1 MARWD
6 SARRALLTVASLSA
20 LASAAS
26 MTTSAGGGIMMPPP
40 PPPHPRDDDDVA
52 RIVPRPRPPR
62 RARLLSSPDAS
73 LASASASASP
83 PPPPP
88 VTASVSTLADL
99 RLHVARD
106 SPTTRVELAANV
118 DLSLDAL
125 GELPPVEKALVIT
138 GAACASD
145 PALGAN
151 CAVSAG
157 SLSRHFTVGATG
169 ALTLEDLTLRL
180 GAATGLPWGDG
191 GSVFAYGHLAAVR
204 VAFEANAAT
213 LDGVGRGGAVA
224 LLDASAR
231 FEDCL
236 FLANAAS
243 GDGGAVF
250 VSSGDAT
257 FARCSFER
265 NDAKGLGAG
274 VAVDRGVAVVRACV
288 FAADNTAREA
298 NARDVHVAAPGG
310 VELEPFEVWDEEKDS
325 AEDVTK
331 YRVAGL
337 GSVERASAV
346 EGAPEDAS
354 GGEGDDLPEED
365 APIDDDSEEDAPID
379 SDERDASDESD
390 DASSSSASAAAT
402 FGGAFAALGAMS
414 AWACVAARRHR
425 VRRPTE
431 SEEEAKARA
440 DEAVRAAREK
450 RLRAEERSAVA
461 NRAKERAAKL
471 KGGDKA
477 RDRGRSDRRRR
488 RNRMRE
494 GGEGGGQGGGADDGG
509 TPDRPSGIAGDFDG
523 VEEFDD
529 IGATS
534 AGGVEYDDGDGGGD
548 GGDGIGHANENGRGG
563 GERSRYRPS
572 YFGGSD
578 RGSDDDSAR
587 SARLGEGGSPGD
599 SGYSDDGHAFSGVGG
614 VRSPRRPPEA
624 NRRRFVFGEASEAVV
639 FPDAFA
645 RGGEAAAAEAD
656 RARERR
662 PPSARAAIGLSFPP
676 PAGATEERGTGDA
689 AAPAAADGS
698 PPPPPPP
705 PPARTTLGPSFTLG
719 PANAR
724 AGSNARAARLDPRAR
739 ARRATEAAPR
749 GGATGGHF
757 HLRR

>member
-1 MARWD
+1 MP
-6 SARRALLTVASLSA
+6 
-20 LASAAS
+20 
-26 MTTSAGGGIMMPPP
+26 PPP

-62 RARLLSSPDAS
+62 RALLLSSPDAS
-73 LASASASASP
+73 ASAS

-191 GSVFAYGHLAAVR
+191 GSVFAYGHLTAVR

-257 FARCSFER
+257 FIRCSFER

-325 AEDVTK
+325 AEDATK

-346 EGAPEDAS
+346 EGAPEAP
-354 GGEGDDLPEED
+354 GGEEDDLPEED

-390 DASSSSASAAAT
+390 DASSSSA
-402 FGGAFAALGAMS
+402 GGGDVRGAFAALGAMS

-461 NRAKERAAKL
+461 NRAASGGEAQGRGQGEGPRAER
-471 KGGDKA
+471 
-477 RDRGRSDRRRR
+477 RRRR
-488 RNRMRE
+488 RNRTRE
-494 GGEGGGQGGGADDGG
+494 GGEGGGGGADDGG

-534 AGGVEYDDGDGGGD
+534 AGGVEYDDGGGGD
-548 GGDGIGHANENGRGG
+548 GGDGIVHANENGRGG

-624 NRRRFVFGEASEAVV
+624 NRRRFVFGEASEAV

-645 RGGEAAAAEAD
+645 MGGEAAAAEAD

-676 PAGATEERGTGDA
+676 PAGAPEERGRRRRRPGRRRMVA
-689 AAPAAADGS
+689 AA
-698 PPPPPPP
+698 PPPPP

>member
-1 MARWD
+1 MG
-6 SARRALLTVASLSA
+6 RR
-20 LASAAS
+20 
-26 MTTSAGGGIMMPPP
+26 
-40 PPPHPRDDDDVA
+40 R
-52 RIVPRPRPPR
+52 
-62 RARLLSSPDAS
+62 
-73 LASASASASP
+73 
-83 PPPPP
+83 
-88 VTASVSTLADL
+88 
-99 RLHVARD
+99 
-106 SPTTRVELAANV
+106 
-118 DLSLDAL
+118 
-125 GELPPVEKALVIT
+125 
-138 GAACASD
+138 
-145 PALGAN
+145 
-151 CAVSAG
+151 
-157 SLSRHFTVGATG
+157 
-169 ALTLEDLTLRL
+169 
-180 GAATGLPWGDG
+180 
-191 GSVFAYGHLAAVR
+191 SVFAYGHLTAVR

-257 FARCSFER
+257 FIRCSFER

-325 AEDVTK
+325 AEDATK

-346 EGAPEDAS
+346 EGAPEDAF

-365 APIDDDSEEDAPID
+365 APIDDSDEDAPID
-379 SDERDASDESD
+379 SDERDASDERD

-488 RNRMRE
+488 RNRTRE
-494 GGEGGGQGGGADDGG
+494 GGEGGGGGADDGG

-534 AGGVEYDDGDGGGD
+534 AGGVEYDDGGGGD
-548 GGDGIGHANENGRGG
+548 GGDGIVHANENGRGG

-624 NRRRFVFGEASEAVV
+624 NRRRFVFGEASEAV

-645 RGGEAAAAEAD
+645 MGGEAAAAEAD

-676 PAGATEERGTGDA
+676 PAGAPEERGTGDA

>member
-1 MARWD
+1 
-6 SARRALLTVASLSA
+6 
-20 LASAAS
+20 

-62 RARLLSSPDAS
+62 RALLLSSPDAS
-73 LASASASASP
+73 ASASASASP
-83 PPPPP
+83 PTPP
-88 VTASVSTLADL
+88 VITASVSTLADL

-191 GSVFAYGHLAAVR
+191 GSVFAYGHLTAIR

-257 FARCSFER
+257 FSRCSFER

-325 AEDVTK
+325 AEDATK

-346 EGAPEDAS
+346 EGAPEAP
-354 GGEGDDLPEED
+354 GGRKTIFPKRTRRSMMIPKRTRRSIPTRETLPT
-365 APIDDDSEEDAPID
+365 
-379 SDERDASDESD
+379 R
-390 DASSSSASAAAT
+390 AT
-402 FGGAFAALGAMS
+402 TL
-414 AWACVAARRHR
+414 
-425 VRRPTE
+425 PPP
-431 SEEEAKARA
+431 
-440 DEAVRAAREK
+440 
-450 RLRAEERSAVA
+450 
-461 NRAKERAAKL
+461 
-471 KGGDKA
+471 
-477 RDRGRSDRRRR
+477 RRRR
-488 RNRMRE
+488 RRRVR
-494 GGEGGGQGGGADDGG
+494 GRVRGARGDVRVGVRRG
-509 TPDRPSGIAGDFDG
+509 AAPSRPAVDG
-523 VEEFDD
+523 V
-529 IGATS
+529 
-534 AGGVEYDDGDGGGD
+534 
-548 GGDGIGHANENGRGG
+548 RGG
-563 GERSRYRPS
+563 GEGARGRGRSRGAGEAPS
-572 YFGGSD
+572 GGGALGRREPREGARGEAQGRGQGEGPRAERSAAEEEPNARRRRRRRRRRGRRRDARSPVGD
-578 RGSDDDSAR
+578 RGRFRRRRGVRRHRRDVGGGWSTTTAATAMAETDSETRTKTAGAAA
-587 SARLGEGGSPGD
+587 SAPGTDRRISGGPTEAPTTTRREVLD
-599 SGYSDDGHAFSGVGG
+599 SGREARPGTRGTRTTAT
-614 VRSPRRPPEA
+614 RSRGWGACARRAGRRRRTAEGSSSAKRPRRSSRTRSRWGERPRRP
-624 NRRRFVFGEASEAVV
+624 
-639 FPDAFA
+639 
-645 RGGEAAAAEAD
+645 
-656 RARERR
+656 R
-662 PPSARAAIGLSFPP
+662 PIELESGVL
-676 PAGATEERGTGDA
+676 
-689 AAPAAADGS
+689 
-698 PPPPPPP
+698 
-705 PPARTTLGPSFTLG
+705 
-719 PANAR
+719 
-724 AGSNARAARLDPRAR
+724 RAR
-739 ARRATEAAPR
+739 ARRSVFRFRLPRERRKNGGRATPPPRRRRMGRRRRRRRRRPRERRSGPRSRSGPRTRARDRTRARRGSTRGARARATEAAPR

>member
-40 PPPHPRDDDDVA
+40 PPPPHPRDDDDVA

-62 RARLLSSPDAS
+62 RALLLSSPDAS
-73 LASASASASP
+73 ASASASASP
-83 PPPPP
+83 PPPPV

-99 RLHVARD
+99 RLHVSRD

-257 FARCSFER
+257 FIRCSFER

-310 VELEPFEVWDEEKDS
+310 VELEPFEVWDEEKD
-325 AEDVTK
+325 AFEDATK

-346 EGAPEDAS
+346 EGAPEDAF

-365 APIDDDSEEDAPID
+365 APIDDSDEDAPID
-379 SDERDASDESD
+379 SDERDASDERD

-534 AGGVEYDDGDGGGD
+534 AGGVEYDDGGGGD
-548 GGDGIGHANENGRGG
+548 GGDGIVHANENGRGG

-624 NRRRFVFGEASEAVV
+624 NRRRFVFGEASEAV

-676 PAGATEERGTGDA
+676 PAGAPEERGTGDA
-689 AAPAAADGS
+689 AAPAADGS
-698 PPPPPPP
+698 PPPPPPPPP

-757 HLRR
+757 HFRR